1 MAGDRLNTLSASS
14 KPKVRTPCIGVCST
28 GIGDAVCR
36 GCKRFSHEVIDWNAY
51 TEDEKTIVDGRLASF
66 LSLCVQNKFVVT
78 DAGLLR
84 WQLETQQVRFNPV
97 HDQYCGLFA
106 LLKAGASQIVDPQA
120 FGFSVQSPWR
130 GVPLAELRDQ
140 VDQDFWSLSEAHHQR
155 YLATHDLFAE

>member
-1 MAGDRLNTLSASS
+1 MAGERLNTLSASS
-14 KPKVRTPCIGVCST
+14 KPRVRTPCIGVCST